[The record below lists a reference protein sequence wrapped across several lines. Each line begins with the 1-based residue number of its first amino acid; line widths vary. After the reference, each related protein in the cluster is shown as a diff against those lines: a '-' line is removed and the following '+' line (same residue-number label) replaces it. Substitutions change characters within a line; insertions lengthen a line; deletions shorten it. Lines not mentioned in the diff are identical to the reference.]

1 MKMEAL
7 TITTKAKAA
16 LEDLN
21 KEFGSLYTRRDAEHK
36 LAALKEAEGMS
47 DYPEVLS
54 ELMKI
59 MDAFNM
65 KYEKRMDDAAYYA
78 KLLKNA
84 PIPTYDEVRD
94 KMVYTILKKTKYY
107 ASPEEYMK
115 RIVDRMEDP
124 EDGWKDDTL
133 RLRILKQFIK
143 YGNYLQDVC
152 HKGSNGNV
160 VRDIGGRMQ
169 IVGYVREKTGKRTVT
184 LEDVLNE
191 LDDGVFGLMD
201 NAPREQ
207 LRPRGMFGLLKIV
220 NDLAKGLF
228 RTEGSTKRA
237 LYFFAMVYG
246 MTYYAGNERDPEVYD
261 ARTDIEDN
269 LFRDY
274 YVNNLMRYISA
285 AYRSDISKYEAD
297 PSGQGINYKNF
308 AEMVYLYYIRKRIS
322 PQEKIRLSS
331 LMIDELTDKST
342 QAGTQS
348 GGTRQFRSR
357 VLVVS
362 EDGQTDVG
370 TVLNLSE
377 KEFKEFILKYYDTHT
392 TVQMVN
398 AKGKTVSTAISPVTI
413 GLDQNTAYE
422 VYTGILKELREDY
435 KMTPADCI
443 YGLQFVEIKEL
454 RDLSEQFLARH
465 TDVTKQELDDYIGL
479 LESVNRFIVKQS
491 GVDPETGRELEDSSA
506 LSVKKPEDVTRTSII
521 TAYYYLYNAMI
532 EQEYGEWK
540 NFKELFDD
548 FSFSVNKHLEEAY
561 YQPVSVKNIFDIML
575 IFSSYAYMNL

>member
-1 MKMEAL
+1 MEAL

-21 KEFGSLYTRRDAEHK
+21 SEFGSLYTRRDAEHK

-47 DYPEVLS
+47 NYPEVLS

-59 MDAFNM
+59 MDTFNI

-78 KLLKNA
+78 ALLKDA
-84 PIPTYDEVRD
+84 PIPSYDEVRD

-115 RIVDRMEDP
+115 RIVDRMENP

-152 HKGSNGNV
+152 HTGSNGSV

-169 IVGYVREKTGKRTVT
+169 IVGYVKEKTGKKKLS

-191 LDDGVFGLMD
+191 VDDNIFSLMD

-220 NDLAKGLF
+220 NDLANGWF
-228 RTEGSTKRA
+228 RMEGSTKRA

-246 MTYYAGNERDPEVYD
+246 MTYYAGSERDAEVYD
-261 ARTDIEDN
+261 AASDIEDN

-285 AYRSDISKYEAD
+285 SYRSDISKYEAD

-308 AEMVYLYYIRKRIS
+308 AEMIYLYYIRQNIA

-331 LMIDELTDKST
+331 LMINELADKST
-342 QAGTQS
+342 QAGEQK
-348 GGTRQFRSR
+348 GGTKQFRGR
-357 VLVVS
+357 VLAVAQ
-362 EDGQTDVG
+362 DGQTDVS
-370 TVLNLSE
+370 TVMNLSE
-377 KEFKEFILKYYDTHT
+377 EEFKEFILEYYDTHT
-392 TVQMVN
+392 TVQMTN
-398 AKGKTVSTAISPVTI
+398 AKGKVVETTISPIMI

-422 VYTGILKELREDY
+422 VYNGILEQLREDY
-435 KMTPADCI
+435 DMTVTDCT
-443 YGLQFVEIKEL
+443 YGLQFAEIDEL
-454 RDLSEQFLARH
+454 KKLSDEFLARH
-465 TDVTKQELDDYIGL
+465 KDVTKAEFDDYIGL

-491 GVDPETGRELEDSSA
+491 GIDPETGRELEDSSA
-506 LSVKKPEDVTRTSII
+506 ISVKKPEDVTRTSII

-532 EQEYGEWK
+532 EDELGEWK

-548 FSFSVNKHLEEAY
+548 FSFSVNKYLEEAY